1 MVILCSSF
9 FAPADDWTLEK
20 ESNGIKVYTRHVSG
34 SDYKEVKTQLTVKST
49 LAGVAKVFNDIPS
62 FPQWAYKCKASKLLK
77 KVSSTEYYAYCL
89 YSVPWPA
96 DDRDE
101 IAHSVTSQDS
111 VTKVIT
117 IKRTGQKA
125 FIPEVDGIVRI
136 ESVNAT
142 ITIKPLTDG
151 EVQITF
157 QVLMDPGGMVPAFII
172 NMFIA
177 NAPFNSFMN
186 FKKILSEPG
195 NYNYLSEDVIEP

>member
-1 MVILCSSF
+1 L
-9 FAPADDWTLEK
+9 
-20 ESNGIKVYTRHVSG
+20 N
-34 SDYKEVKTQLTVKST
+34 VKST
-49 LAGVAKVFNDIPS
+49 LAGVVKLFNDVPS
-62 FPQWAYKCKASKLLK
+62 FPLWAYKCKASKLLK
-77 KVSSTEYYAYCL
+77 RVSSTEYYAYCL

-117 IKRTGQKA
+117 IKRNGQKA
-125 FIPEVDGIVRI
+125 FIPEIEGIVRI

-142 ITIKPLTDG
+142 ITINPLNNG

-157 QVLMDPGGMVPAFII
+157 QVLMDPGGMVPAFIM

-186 FKKILSEPG
+186 FKKILSQAG
-195 NYNYLSEDVIEP
+195 YYNYLSKEIIEP